1 MAEILFKEESY
12 KLIGLCME
20 VHRILG
26 KGFKEV
32 VYKDALEIELKKAN
46 ITFEREKR
54 FQIEYKGIILPHQYF
69 SDFVINGVII
79 LEVKAVSTITDGF
92 VTQTINY
99 LKASNIKLG
108 IIVNFGEASLTH
120 KRVVF

>member
-46 ITFEREKR
+46 IHFEREKR
-54 FQIEYKGIILPHQYF
+54 FQIEYKGVILPHQYF
-69 SDFVINGVII
+69 ADFVINGVII
-79 LEVKAVSTITDGF
+79 LEVKAVSTIIDGF

-120 KRVVF
+120 KRVV

>member
-32 VYKDALEIELKKAN
+32 VYKDALEIELKKAHIN
-46 ITFEREKR
+46 FEREKR
-54 FQIEYKGIILPHQYF
+54 FQIDYKGIILPHYYF
-69 SDFVINGVII
+69 ADFVINGVII
-79 LEVKAVSTITDGF
+79 LEVKAVNTIIDGF

-108 IIVNFGEASLTH
+108 IVVNFGEASLTH